1 MKKIISVLLMLMLL
15 STSCLLSS
23 CGLLDA
29 FSGRV
34 PTTYASAEKY
44 TAGNT
49 EFEGSVDTLGIWW
62 QDGSVTVK
70 THKENTVKIEESAN
84 RTLDTTFSL
93 HWRYYNTTDYG
104 NVLYIQYSAS
114 GNFDFGDLKKDI
126 TVYLPENDGMD
137 LSLETDAA
145 SVDLDVSGFE
155 NTLEELH
162 VITGSGK
169 ISAKIDSADEAW
181 IAGQND
187 DDVPEK
193 NREFLFHA
201 SGTVYTLGI
210 STSYAKVDAS
220 VKDLRNGEVGSVF
233 GDLVFSAE
241 KTRDLK
247 LRNSKN
253 KISAT
258 VLEFKNI
265 DIETYDA
272 PCELI
277 LSPDASF
284 VLTVKEKDRFNH
296 TATPT
301 EVLVDYETVTKNG
314 SQYTVGEGEN
324 MVSVAISSEL
334 HIKPLQNESES

>member
-1 MKKIISVLLMLMLL
+1 MKKTVSALLTLSLL
-15 STSCLLSS
+15 CACCLLSA

-29 FSGRV
+29 FSNRV

-49 EFEGSVDTLGIWW
+49 EFEGKVDTFGIWW

-84 RTLDTTFSL
+84 QTLDDTFRL

-114 GNFDFGDLKKDI
+114 GNFDFGELKKDI

-137 LSLETDAA
+137 LSLQTDAA
-145 SVDLDVSGFE
+145 SADLDVSGFE

-162 VITGSGK
+162 VITNSGK

-187 DDVPEK
+187 EGVPEEM
-193 NREFLFHA
+193 REFIFRA

-210 STSYAKVDAS
+210 STSYAKVDAAVRS
-220 VKDLRNGEVGSVF
+220 LRNGEVGSVF
-233 GDLVFSAE
+233 GDLIFSADE
-241 KTRDLK
+241 ARDLT
-247 LRNSKN
+247 LHNSAN

-258 VLEFKNI
+258 VLDFKDI
-265 DIETYDA
+265 DIETRDGA
-272 PCELI
+272 CELM
-277 LSPDASF
+277 LSPDAAF
-284 VLTVKEKDRFNH
+284 TLTLKEKDRFNH
-296 TATPT
+296 VATPKT
-301 EVLVDYETVTKNG
+301 VSIDYEGVTQNG
-314 SQYTVGEGEN
+314 LRYTVGTGEKTIT
-324 MVSVAISSEL
+324 VATSSDL
-334 HIKPLQNESES
+334 HVLPQHTDS